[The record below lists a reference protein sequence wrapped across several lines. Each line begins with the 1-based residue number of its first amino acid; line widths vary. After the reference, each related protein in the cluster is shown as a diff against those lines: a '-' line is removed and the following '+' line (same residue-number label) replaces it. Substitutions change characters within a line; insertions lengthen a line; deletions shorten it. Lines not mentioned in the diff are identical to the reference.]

1 MYKFIIID
9 DDEYS
14 LQMLSDFMCWE
25 DSGFCL
31 DKAFSDSEE
40 AIEYLKN
47 SDVDLVFS
55 DIKMPNKD
63 GIAVAK
69 FCASLPT
76 PPIVV
81 FISAYSD
88 FEYARKALHFNVS
101 DYLTK
106 PFSVQQIK
114 KCLSNA
120 KNQLDKLHHP
130 STATPSL
137 AVKQQLFFYELL
149 NGGTETVTELLKKM
163 SEVGIKQSYINNKTY
178 IINITPIDLKH
189 YLTHTWKH
197 GKERFYSAFSYLV
210 NSNSEYFSSLISFF
224 DEQAKVIIISN
235 GQDTEEVMDYI
246 KLIEENFKD
255 ILKLN
260 CDIFV
265 DKTYSAFGDILKDN
279 IVTKE
284 KNAIE
289 QAIVYINENFEKD
302 ITLEKVAL
310 HVSLSKVYFS
320 SLFKSNTGENFT
332 GYLNRIRIEKAIEL
346 LKNTNMK
353 ITSIAFEVGYQSIP
367 HFYKIFSKYTGCT
380 PVKFKELL
388 NEKSNS

>member
-1 MYKFIIID
+1 
-9 DDEYS
+9 
-14 LQMLSDFMCWE
+14 
-25 DSGFCL
+25 
-31 DKAFSDSEE
+31 
-40 AIEYLKN
+40 
-47 SDVDLVFS
+47 
-55 DIKMPNKD
+55 MPDKD
-63 GIAVAK
+63 GIAVAE
-69 FCASLPT
+69 FCASLPV
-76 PPIVV
+76 PPVVV

-88 FEYARKALHFNVS
+88 FEYARKALHFNVV

-114 KCLSNA
+114 KTLSTV
-120 KNQLDKLHHP
+120 KNQLDK
-130 STATPSL
+130 TRRQNTTTPSL

-149 NGGTETVTELLKKM
+149 NGGTESVTELLKNM
-163 SEVGIKQSYINNKTY
+163 EDVGINRSYINNQTY
-178 IINITPIDLKH
+178 IISITPTDLKY
-189 YLTHTWKH
+189 YLTHIWKH

-224 DEQAKVIIISN
+224 DEQAKVIIISK
-235 GQDTEEVMDYI
+235 GQSSGEVTDYI
-246 KLIEENFKD
+246 KSIEDNFSE

-260 CDIFV
+260 CHISV
-265 DKTYSAFGDILKDN
+265 ERTYSAFEDILKDN

-289 QAIVYINENFEKD
+289 QAIAYINENFEKD
-302 ITLEKVAL
+302 ITLEKVAS

-346 LKNTNMK
+346 LKNTNRK
-353 ITSIAFEVGYQSIP
+353 ITAIAFEVGYQSIP

-380 PVKFKELL
+380 PVKYKELL